1 VGVWLARVR
10 FCLCERAI
18 STGERILMNEGRF
31 IADMRN
37 LLSEF
42 IADERGVSAIEYG
55 LLAVGI
61 VVAIIAAAAALGTSL
76 DATSSEAANP
86 PN

>member
-1 VGVWLARVR
+1 
-10 FCLCERAI
+10 
-18 STGERILMNEGRF
+18 MNEGRF
-31 IADMRN
+31 IAGMRN

-42 IADERGVSAIEYG
+42 MADERGVSAIEYG

-61 VVAIIAAAAALGTSL
+61 VVAIIAVAAALGTSL
-76 DATSSEAANP
+76 DATSSEAANR

>member
-1 VGVWLARVR
+1 M
-10 FCLCERAI
+10 
-18 STGERILMNEGRF
+18 SEGRF

-55 LLAVGI
+55 LLAVCI
-61 VVAIIAAAAALGTSL
+61 VVAIVAAAAALGTSL
-76 DATSSEAANP
+76 DATPSEAANW

>member
-1 VGVWLARVR
+1 M
-10 FCLCERAI
+10 
-18 STGERILMNEGRF
+18 SEGRF

-37 LLSEF
+37 LLAKF

-76 DATSSEAANP
+76 DATPLQAANR

>member
-1 VGVWLARVR
+1 M
-10 FCLCERAI
+10 
-18 STGERILMNEGRF
+18 SEGRF

-37 LLSEF
+37 LLAEF

-76 DATSSEAANP
+76 DATPLQAANR